1 MITINSTCEKLTNKE
16 TYSYLHFKI
25 VFIGIVVQSTISTYI
40 ISFANEW
47 GAFSY
52 YFIFSRF
59 KWLIWFVFRPR
70 MSGRPDR
77 YRDKQS
83 LDERGAVWRSS
94 FRRTRFILRSNRSV
108 SNAVDDISSSWGRRS
123 QVSPQSLCK
132 QRKRSAQR
140 SGQSQLL
147 L

>member
-1 MITINSTCEKLTNKE
+1 M
-16 TYSYLHFKI
+16 
-25 VFIGIVVQSTISTYI
+25 
-40 ISFANEW
+40 
-47 GAFSY
+47 
-52 YFIFSRF
+52 
-59 KWLIWFVFRPR
+59 IWFVFRPR

-94 FRRTRFILRSNRSV
+94 FRRTRFFLRSNRSV

-132 QRKRSAQR
+132 QRTRSAQR
-140 SGQSQLL
+140 SITATSVDQNRWHTFICDYQYFVCNFVFLSKLL
-147 L
+147 NQCENIFYELDVIMSRLLYFC